1 MALHRKPYLNKPR
14 RGRVEAGTVLDWAHK
29 FDCVDAIRLACT
41 TGLEMNQDLYT
52 HVVSCPVFTGYLGG
66 TAGYCGYRPLYIE
79 LHDAIL
85 TDEFF
90 SNEGRDTF
98 LHEVGHL
105 IDTIERGESDHSKRW
120 RHVMARLGKPDET
133 RCHTIPRSKM
143 TSARVPLYCDGFYM
157 ATKLPSK
164 EKVREKCDNIE
175 HTTKPEKY
183 AGKKCSWCDSGRLQ
197 LYKTMSDG
205 SKRP

>member
-1 MALHRKPYLNKPR
+1 MLYRKPYLNKPR

-29 FDCVDAIRLACT
+29 FNCVDAIRLACT
-41 TGLEMNQDLYT
+41 TGLEINQDLYT

-85 TDEFF
+85 SDDLVQT
-90 SNEGRDTF
+90 EGKSTF

-105 IDTIERGESDHSKRW
+105 IDTIERGESDHSKKW
-120 RHVMARLGKPDET
+120 RNVMARLGMPDET
-133 RCHTIPRSKM
+133 RCHSIPASTMKA
-143 TSARVPLYCDGFYM
+143 ARVPLYCDNPDPC
-157 ATKLPSK
+157 L
-164 EKVREKCDNIE
+164 NIE

-183 AGKKCSWCDSGRLQ
+183 DGKCCSDCRSGRMRVKKPAFWNNYSRVQ
-197 LYKTMSDG
+197 
-205 SKRP
+205 